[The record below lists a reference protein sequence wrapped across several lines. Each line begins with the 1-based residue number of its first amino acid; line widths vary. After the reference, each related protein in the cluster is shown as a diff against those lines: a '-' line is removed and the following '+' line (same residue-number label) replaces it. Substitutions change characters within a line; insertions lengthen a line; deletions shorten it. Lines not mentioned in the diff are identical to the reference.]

1 MSAALQSQTA
11 RFRNSPATAV
21 TEQQGM
27 ARHRRLECSASG
39 KRLIDA
45 FLHQVIS
52 EINDINH
59 GRHPALCG

>member
-11 RFRNSPATAV
+11 RFRDSPATAV
-21 TEQQGM
+21 TEQQGL
-27 ARHRRLECSASG
+27 ARHRRLECTASG

-52 EINDINH
+52 EISNVSH